1 MTLTNELL
9 LILGMA
15 LVTFGVRY
23 PVLALL
29 GRISLPEWV
38 MRGLRYVPTAVLSA
52 IVIPELIIGSDNALN
67 ISLSNAYLVAGIFS
81 IAVAAFTKKLL
92 PTIIAGMIFFLLW
105 RTLLPAV

>member
-1 MTLTNELL
+1 MTPTNEFL

-29 GRISLPEWV
+29 GRISLPARV
-38 MRGLRYVPTAVLSA
+38 MRALRYVPTAVLSA
-52 IVIPELIIGSDNALN
+52 IIIPGLVAPNN
-67 ISLSNAYLVAGIFS
+67 VISLSVSNAYLVAGIFS

-92 PTIIAGMIFFLLW
+92 PTIVTGMIVFLLW
-105 RTLLPAV
+105 RALFPPV

>member
-1 MTLTNELL
+1 MTPTNEFL

-29 GRISLPEWV
+29 GRISLPERV
-38 MRGLRYVPTAVLSA
+38 MRALRYVPTAVLSA
-52 IVIPELIIGSDNALN
+52 IIIPGLVAPNN
-67 ISLSNAYLVAGIFS
+67 VISLSVSNAYLVAGIFS

-92 PTIIAGMIFFLLW
+92 PTIVTGMIFFLLW
-105 RTLLPAV
+105 RALFPPV